1 MIKRFIASLRI
12 DRTAATA
19 VEFALIGPAFITMF
33 MGVMQVGMGMQ
44 NYNALRSISADT
56 ARYAVVN
63 YQNNNLVTAIQMQD
77 FAKAAA
83 IKAPYGLQIE
93 NDFAFVST
101 PAIQRVS
108 GAIEFQLRLT
118 YQVPTF
124 LAIIGIDKIPVTY
137 TRPIFVLP

>member
-1 MIKRFIASLRI
+1 MMKRFIASLRI

-63 YQNNNLVTAIQMQD
+63 YQKSNQVTAIQIQN

-83 IKAPYGLQIE
+83 IKAPYGLQ
-93 NDFAFVST
+93 NADFVAFVST
-101 PAIQRVS
+101 PANQRVS
-108 GAIEFQLRLT
+108 GAIEFQLKLT

-124 LAIIGIDKIPVTY
+124 LKIIGLDKIPVSY